1 MYHSCLQ
8 SVLAE
13 GEQWTVISHLHNF
26 ILHLHLSSSAR
37 YHEPA
42 PDWSHVTLLIYDG
55 WCAMKCPKLCSMFL
69 VSLIVAAPCQYL

>member
-13 GEQWTVISHLHNF
+13 GEQWTVIAHLHNF
-26 ILHLHLSSSAR
+26 ILHLHLSSGAR
-37 YHEPA
+37 YHDPA
-42 PDWSHVTLLIYDG
+42 PDWSHVTLLIYMMV
-55 WCAMKCPKLCSMFL
+55 CNKVSQVVFL